1 MFGLVSK
8 EGGILQENM
17 AVGILSK
24 TVDLWFFWQFRID
37 LHWGAQLAI
46 AAEELWYITDK

>member
-1 MFGLVSK
+1 M

-17 AVGILSK
+17 AGGILSK
-24 TVDLWFFWQFRID
+24 TVDLWFFWQSWVD

-46 AAEELWYITDK
+46 AAEELWYITDS